1 MVYNLSQEIHIE
13 NGYRSYESLNYE
25 NPADRSLAGELIDSF
40 IGDISRQKSIKNI
53 AIIGDDQ
60 VVPFFRRIDPT
71 LNIDGDGRRW
81 EEEYYD
87 DMSGGGQNP
96 TIVDSDRGMI
106 MTDVPYGSYDN
117 VDPDNI
123 KQPRLDAAVGRVFA
137 DKPSQ
142 LIEIINA
149 YCTPISLHNAAIF
162 QLDADTVDWPVQVQ
176 VTLMPVLTKYFSS
189 QGNIADSP
197 NFAMDK
203 VYLYDPTNCPSGW
216 TATDVT
222 TALQN
227 VYLNM
232 LWTHCNHMT
241 ASTYPK
247 AGAGR
252 YSAFHAGTPGGGTA
266 SCRPENRLHNDGR
279 SGSAIKIQ
287 PDGGMAGKR
296 GPAAGNGYGGARL
309 WRGCGGG

>member
-1 MVYNLSQEIHIE
+1 MMIC
-13 NGYRSYESLNYE
+13 
-25 NPADRSLAGELIDSF
+25 P
-40 IGDISRQKSIKNI
+40 
-53 AIIGDDQ
+53 
-60 VVPFFRRIDPT
+60 
-71 LNIDGDGRRW
+71 
-81 EEEYYD
+81 
-87 DMSGGGQNP
+87 GGGQNP

-203 VYLYDPTNCPSGW
+203 VYLYDPTNCPGGW

-222 TALQN
+222 TALQSLSLPIR
-227 VYLNM
+227 VGSTLLSKLPSPSWPLSLRPQAQRLPSSLM
-232 LWTHCNHMT
+232 AILWV
-241 ASTYPK
+241 S
-247 AGAGR
+247 
-252 YSAFHAGTPGGGTA
+252 
-266 SCRPENRLHNDGR
+266 
-279 SGSAIKIQ
+279 
-287 PDGGMAGKR
+287 
-296 GPAAGNGYGGARL
+296 PAAMATQSL
-309 WRGCGGG
+309 